1 MFEFSTKAK
10 QLAIGLTVVG
20 AILWVVGFAMNGS
33 SSHEADHGHDAHATE
48 MQADAGHDAH
58 AEEAHDAHAE
68 AHGAEAHDAHA
79 EHEND
84 YPGEAHAS
92 MIESTYESDH
102 ADAHGAE
109 AHDAHAEHVHHQ
121 RQNRPWSALY
131 VAAIFFLGLGLGQLF
146 FLAIQYIAQAGW
158 SAGLLRVMEA
168 QAFTIII
175 PLIVIALITFLGL
188 GHVHHMFH
196 WMVEGINIE
205 GHENYDEIIAG
216 KRGFLNPTFFIIRV
230 LVYIGGWVWAARML
244 RKNSLLSDSGDGVE
258 MWKRNRKV
266 GAIFTVFYAV
276 TSSTSAW
283 DLIMSIDTHWF
294 STLFGWYTFA
304 GMFVSSFAATILVT
318 LYLKSKGL
326 LEWVNDNHIHDLGK
340 FMFAFSVF
348 WTYLWFSQ
356 FVLIWYANIPEEVT
370 YYMQR
375 WDQYKVPFFTMLSL
389 NFIFPVLAIL
399 SRPAKRVPGTLVMAA
414 LFVLVGH
421 YMDHYVMIMPGT
433 VGDQYG
439 FGLVELGPILFFA
452 GLFIYVML
460 SNLAKAPLMHK
471 NHPMMVESKHFQQ

>member
-1 MFEFSTKAK
+1 MFEFSSKTK
-10 QLAIGLTVVG
+10 QLAIALTVVG
-20 AILWVVGFAMNGS
+20 AILWIVGFAMNGS
-33 SSHEADHGHDAHATE
+33 SSHEADHGHDTHATE
-48 MQADAGHDAH
+48 QHADEASHDTHAEHDAYAESVHDAH
-58 AEEAHDAHAE
+58 ADEAHVDAHAQDSHE
-68 AHGAEAHDAHA
+68 TAHGDHDAHA
-79 EHEND
+79 EHE
-84 YPGEAHAS
+84 AHQIA
-92 MIESTYESDH
+92 
-102 ADAHGAE
+102 
-109 AHDAHAEHVHHQ
+109 
-121 RQNRPWSALY
+121 NRPWRALY

-146 FLAIQYIAQAGW
+146 FLGIQYVAQAGW

-168 QAFTIII
+168 QAFAIII
-175 PLIVIALITFLGL
+175 PLLVILVITLLGL

-196 WMVEGINIE
+196 WMVEGINVE

-216 KRGFLNPTFFIIRV
+216 KRGFLRPVFFIVRV
-230 LVYIGGWVWAARML
+230 LIYITGWVWAARML
-244 RKNSLLSDSGDGVE
+244 RKNSLMSDSGDGVA
-258 MWKRNRKV
+258 MWNKNRKV

-283 DLIMSIDTHWF
+283 DLIMSIDTHCF

-304 GMFVSSFAATILVT
+304 GMFVSSFAAIILVT

-414 LFVLVGH
+414 VFVLVGH

-439 FGLVELGPILFFA
+439 FGLLELGPILFFA

-460 SNLAKAPLMHK
+460 SNLAKAPLLHK
-471 NHPMMVESKHFQQ
+471 NHPMIVESKHFQQ

>member
-48 MQADAGHDAH
+48 MHADAGHDAH

-68 AHGAEAHDAHA
+68 EAHDA
-79 EHEND
+79 
-84 YPGEAHAS
+84 
-92 MIESTYESDH
+92 H

-121 RQNRPWSALY
+121 QQNRPWSALY

-230 LVYIGGWVWAARML
+230 MVYIGGWVWAARML

-266 GAIFTVFYAV
+266 G
-276 TSSTSAW
+276 
-283 DLIMSIDTHWF
+283 H
-294 STLFGWYTFA
+294 
-304 GMFVSSFAATILVT
+304 
-318 LYLKSKGL
+318 K
-326 LEWVNDNHIHDLGK
+326 
-340 FMFAFSVF
+340 MFA
-348 WTYLWFSQ
+348 
-356 FVLIWYANIPEEVT
+356 
-370 YYMQR
+370 
-375 WDQYKVPFFTMLSL
+375 
-389 NFIFPVLAIL
+389 
-399 SRPAKRVPGTLVMAA
+399 
-414 LFVLVGH
+414 
-421 YMDHYVMIMPGT
+421 
-433 VGDQYG
+433 
-439 FGLVELGPILFFA
+439 
-452 GLFIYVML
+452 
-460 SNLAKAPLMHK
+460 
-471 NHPMMVESKHFQQ
+471 